1 MSKPSESASSLPKGY
16 TPGGKPNSASV
27 RLDDP
32 SELNWE
38 STPKGLLN
46 AINMKFFVLRSAV
59 DRESVSH
66 RETQS
71 ANL

>member
-1 MSKPSESASSLPKGY
+1 MSKPSESASSLPNGY
-16 TPGGKPNSASV
+16 TLGGNPNSASV

-38 STPKGLLN
+38 ITPKGLLN

-59 DRESVSH
+59 DGESVSH
-66 RETQS
+66 RGTQS